1 MRSNGVRKTILNRL
15 DSMKG
20 NIIDNSYIVSN
31 DILNIIC
38 EITRETSREVAIYI
52 NRKGEIVDAVIGNHD
67 SAALAEYTERR
78 SKESLSGIRCIH
90 THPNGS
96 GILSEMDTSALKAIK
111 LDLIVS
117 VGVLNGVPQEA
128 SIAYLSKCDS
138 NTQISKMGPYS
149 IDTFMMINA
158 MNLIAEI
165 ELDFKEEKG
174 ITFSV
179 IEDKEKA
186 ILVGI
191 NGIDDLDELEELLN
205 TAGGIQISRLAQSR
219 TNVDNAFLIGRGK
232 LEEVIAEVQKKE
244 ANLVVFDEE
253 LSGAQIRNLER
264 ALGVRVID
272 RTQLILDIFA
282 KRARSK
288 EGKLQVELA
297 QLKYLMPRLIGFGIQ
312 MSRTGGGIGTR
323 GPGEKKLEI
332 DRRRIRDRVR
342 ELENEVNDI
351 KKNRDLRRVN
361 RIESVFHVCL
371 IGYTNAG
378 KSTLLNSLS
387 DSQIYVEDQLFA
399 TLDPTVKRVGLKSGQ
414 EIVVTD
420 TVGFIKKLP
429 HDLVVAFKSTLE
441 EVTYADLLVHV
452 VDISN
457 ENYEMQ
463 IDVVNGVMKDLRAED
478 KPILLAMNKMD
489 KKSCILDHDAQD
501 LSYGADTIFISAK
514 NKINLDLL
522 LNRIEYYVNKNSQ
535 TVELIV
541 PYSDGSIIAYLH
553 DNGKILEKDY
563 KDNGIY
569 IKGEFDS
576 IAIAKVKNY
585 II

>member
-1 MRSNGVRKTILNRL
+1 MSSNGVRKAILNRL
-15 DSMKG
+15 DSIKG
-20 NIIDNSYIVSN
+20 ETIDNSSIISK

-38 EITRETSREVAIYI
+38 EITGETSREVAIYI
-52 NRKGEIVDAVIGNHD
+52 NRKGEIVDAVIGDYD
-67 SAALAEYTERR
+67 SAALGEYTERR
-78 SKESLSGIRCIH
+78 SNESLSGIRCIH

-96 GILSEMDTSALKAIK
+96 SVLSEMDTSALKAIK
-111 LDLIVS
+111 LDLIAG
-117 VGVLNGVPQEA
+117 VGVSNGVPQEA
-128 SIAYLSKCDS
+128 SIAYLKRSDSK
-138 NTQISKMGPYS
+138 TQVSKMEHYS
-149 IDTFMMINA
+149 IDEFMIINA
-158 MNLIAEI
+158 MDLIASIESDYKGEKEI
-165 ELDFKEEKG
+165 TVRVTEDEEKA
-174 ITFSV
+174 V
-179 IEDKEKA
+179 
-186 ILVGI
+186 LVGI
-191 NGIDDLDELEELLN
+191 NGIEDLDELEELLN
-205 TAGGIQISRLAQSR
+205 TAGGIQISRLAQNR
-219 TNVDNAFLIGRGK
+219 TNADSTFLIGRGK
-232 LEEVIAEVQKKE
+232 LKEVVAEVQKKE

-264 ALGVRVID
+264 EIGVRVID

-332 DRRRIRDRVR
+332 DRRKIRDRVR
-342 ELENEVNDI
+342 ELENEVKDI

-361 RIESVFHVCL
+361 RLGSVFHVCL
-371 IGYTNAG
+371 VGYTNAG

-387 DSQIYVEDQLFA
+387 DSEIYVEDQLFA
-399 TLDPTVKRVGLKSGQ
+399 TLDPTVKRVCLNSGQ

-452 VDISN
+452 VDVSN
-457 ENYEMQ
+457 ENFEMQ
-463 IDVVNGVMKDLRAED
+463 IDVVNGVMKDLRADD
-478 KPILLAMNKMD
+478 KPVLLAMNKVD
-489 KKSCILDHDAQD
+489 KIDYDVQD

-522 LNRIEYYVNKNSQ
+522 LNRIEHYVNRNFQ
-535 TVELIV
+535 TIELNV

-553 DNGKILEKDY
+553 NSGKILEKDY
-563 KDNGIY
+563 KDNGIH

-585 II
+585 IV

>member
-1 MRSNGVRKTILNRL
+1 MSSNGVRKVILNRL
-15 DSMKG
+15 DSIKG
-20 NIIDNSYIVSN
+20 ETIDNSSIISK

-38 EITRETSREVAIYI
+38 EITGETSREVAIYI
-52 NRKGEIVDAVIGNHD
+52 NRKGEIVDAVIGDYD
-67 SAALAEYTERR
+67 SAALGEYTERR
-78 SKESLSGIRCIH
+78 SNESLSGIRCIH

-96 GILSEMDTSALKAIK
+96 SVLSEMDTSALKAIK
-111 LDLIVS
+111 LDLIAG

-128 SIAYLSKCDS
+128 SIAYLKRSDSK
-138 NTQISKMGPYS
+138 TQVSKMEHYS
-149 IDTFMMINA
+149 IDEFMIINA
-158 MNLIAEI
+158 MDLIASIESDYKGEKEI
-165 ELDFKEEKG
+165 TVRVTEDEEKA
-174 ITFSV
+174 V
-179 IEDKEKA
+179 
-186 ILVGI
+186 LVGI
-191 NGIDDLDELEELLN
+191 NGIEDLDELEELLN
-205 TAGGIQISRLAQSR
+205 TAGGIQISRLAQNR
-219 TNVDNAFLIGRGK
+219 TNADSTFLIGRGK
-232 LEEVIAEVQKKE
+232 LKEVVAEVQKKE

-264 ALGVRVID
+264 EIGVRVID

-332 DRRRIRDRVR
+332 DRRKIRDRVR
-342 ELENEVNDI
+342 ELENEVKDI

-361 RIESVFHVCL
+361 RLGSVFHVCL
-371 IGYTNAG
+371 VGYTNAG

-387 DSQIYVEDQLFA
+387 DSEIYVEDQLFA
-399 TLDPTVKRVGLKSGQ
+399 TLDPTVKRVCLNSGQ

-452 VDISN
+452 VDVSN
-457 ENYEMQ
+457 RNYEMQ
-463 IDVVNGVMKDLRAED
+463 IDVVNGVMKDLRADD
-478 KPILLAMNKMD
+478 KPVLLAMNKVD
-489 KKSCILDHDAQD
+489 KIDHGVQD

-522 LNRIEYYVNKNSQ
+522 LNRIEHYVNRNFQ
-535 TVELIV
+535 TIELNV

-553 DNGKILEKDY
+553 NNGKILEKDY
-563 KDNGIY
+563 KDNGIH

-585 II
+585 IV

>member
-1 MRSNGVRKTILNRL
+1 MSSNGVRKVILNRL
-15 DSMKG
+15 DSIKG
-20 NIIDNSYIVSN
+20 ETIDNSSIISK

-38 EITRETSREVAIYI
+38 EITGETSREVAIYI
-52 NRKGEIVDAVIGNHD
+52 NRKGEIVDAVIGDYD
-67 SAALAEYTERR
+67 SAALGEYTERR
-78 SKESLSGIRCIH
+78 SNESLSGIRCIH

-96 GILSEMDTSALKAIK
+96 SVLSEMDTSALKAIK
-111 LDLIVS
+111 LDLIAG

-128 SIAYLSKCDS
+128 SIAYLKRSDSK
-138 NTQISKMGPYS
+138 TQVSKMEHYS
-149 IDTFMMINA
+149 IDEFMIINA
-158 MNLIAEI
+158 MDLIASIESDYKGEKEI
-165 ELDFKEEKG
+165 TVRVTEDEEKA
-174 ITFSV
+174 V
-179 IEDKEKA
+179 
-186 ILVGI
+186 LVGI
-191 NGIDDLDELEELLN
+191 NGIEDLDELEELLN
-205 TAGGIQISRLAQSR
+205 TAGGIQISRLAQNR
-219 TNVDNAFLIGRGK
+219 TNADSTFLIGRGK
-232 LEEVIAEVQKKE
+232 LKEVVAEVQKKE

-264 ALGVRVID
+264 EIGVRVID

-332 DRRRIRDRVR
+332 DRRKIRDRVR
-342 ELENEVNDI
+342 ELENEVKDI

-361 RIESVFHVCL
+361 RLGSVFHVCL
-371 IGYTNAG
+371 VGYTNAG

-387 DSQIYVEDQLFA
+387 DSEIYVEDQLFA
-399 TLDPTVKRVGLKSGQ
+399 TLDPTVKRVCLNSGQ

-452 VDISN
+452 VDVSN
-457 ENYEMQ
+457 RNYEMQ
-463 IDVVNGVMKDLRAED
+463 IDVVNGVMKDLRADD
-478 KPILLAMNKMD
+478 KPVLLAMNKMD
-489 KKSCILDHDAQD
+489 KIDYDVQD

-522 LNRIEYYVNKNSQ
+522 LNRIEHYVNRNFQ
-535 TVELIV
+535 TIELNV

-553 DNGKILEKDY
+553 NNGKILEKDY
-563 KDNGIY
+563 KDNGIH

-585 II
+585 IV

>member
-1 MRSNGVRKTILNRL
+1 
-15 DSMKG
+15 
-20 NIIDNSYIVSN
+20 
-31 DILNIIC
+31 
-38 EITRETSREVAIYI
+38 
-52 NRKGEIVDAVIGNHD
+52 
-67 SAALAEYTERR
+67 
-78 SKESLSGIRCIH
+78 

-96 GILSEMDTSALKAIK
+96 SVLSEMDTSALKAIK
-111 LDLIVS
+111 LDLIAG
-117 VGVLNGVPQEA
+117 VGVSNGVPQEA
-128 SIAYLSKCDS
+128 SIAYLKRSDSK
-138 NTQISKMGPYS
+138 TQVSKMEHYS
-149 IDTFMMINA
+149 IDEFMIINA
-158 MNLIAEI
+158 MDLIASIESDYKGEKEI
-165 ELDFKEEKG
+165 TVRVTEDEEKA
-174 ITFSV
+174 V
-179 IEDKEKA
+179 
-186 ILVGI
+186 LVGI
-191 NGIDDLDELEELLN
+191 NGIEDLDELEELLN
-205 TAGGIQISRLAQSR
+205 TAGGIQISRLAQNR
-219 TNVDNAFLIGRGK
+219 TNADSTFLIGRGK
-232 LEEVIAEVQKKE
+232 LKEVVAEVQKKE

-264 ALGVRVID
+264 EIGVRVID

-332 DRRRIRDRVR
+332 DRRKIRDRVR
-342 ELENEVNDI
+342 ELENEVKDI

-361 RIESVFHVCL
+361 RLGSVFHVCL
-371 IGYTNAG
+371 VGYTNAG

-387 DSQIYVEDQLFA
+387 DSEIYVEDQLFA
-399 TLDPTVKRVGLKSGQ
+399 TLDPTVKRVCLNSGQ

-429 HDLVVAFKSTLE
+429 HDLVAAFKSTLE
-441 EVTYADLLVHV
+441 EATYADLLVHV
-452 VDISN
+452 VDVSN
-457 ENYEMQ
+457 RNYEMQ
-463 IDVVNGVMKDLRAED
+463 IDVVNGVMKDLRADD
-478 KPILLAMNKMD
+478 KPVLLAMNKVD
-489 KKSCILDHDAQD
+489 KIDHDVQD

-522 LNRIEYYVNKNSQ
+522 LNRIEHYVNRNFQ
-535 TVELIV
+535 TIELNV

-553 DNGKILEKDY
+553 NSGKILEKDY
-563 KDNGIY
+563 KDNGIH

-585 II
+585 IV

>member
-1 MRSNGVRKTILNRL
+1 MSSNGVRKAILNRL
-15 DSMKG
+15 DSIKG
-20 NIIDNSYIVSN
+20 ETIDNSSIISK

-38 EITRETSREVAIYI
+38 EITGETSREVAIYI
-52 NRKGEIVDAVIGNHD
+52 NRKGEIVDAVIGDYD
-67 SAALAEYTERR
+67 SAALGEYTERR
-78 SKESLSGIRCIH
+78 SNESLSGIRCIH

-96 GILSEMDTSALKAIK
+96 SVLSEMDTSALKAIK
-111 LDLIVS
+111 LDLIAG

-128 SIAYLSKCDS
+128 SIAYLKRSDSK
-138 NTQISKMGPYS
+138 TQVSKMEHYS
-149 IDTFMMINA
+149 IDEFMIINA
-158 MNLIAEI
+158 MDLIASIESDYKGEKEI
-165 ELDFKEEKG
+165 TVRVTEDEEKA
-174 ITFSV
+174 V
-179 IEDKEKA
+179 
-186 ILVGI
+186 LVGI
-191 NGIDDLDELEELLN
+191 NGIEDLDELEELLN
-205 TAGGIQISRLAQSR
+205 TAGGIQISRLAQNR
-219 TNVDNAFLIGRGK
+219 TNADSTFLIGRGK
-232 LEEVIAEVQKKE
+232 LKEVIAEVQKKE

-264 ALGVRVID
+264 EIGVRVID

-332 DRRRIRDRVR
+332 DRRKIRDRVR
-342 ELENEVNDI
+342 ELENEVKDI

-361 RIESVFHVCL
+361 RLGSVFHVCL
-371 IGYTNAG
+371 VGYTNAG

-387 DSQIYVEDQLFA
+387 DSEIYVEDQLFA
-399 TLDPTVKRVGLKSGQ
+399 TLDPTVKRVCLNSGQ

-452 VDISN
+452 VDVSN
-457 ENYEMQ
+457 GNYEMQ
-463 IDVVNGVMKDLRAED
+463 IDVVNGVMKDLRADD
-478 KPILLAMNKMD
+478 KPVLLAMNKMD
-489 KKSCILDHDAQD
+489 KIDYDVQD

-522 LNRIEYYVNKNSQ
+522 LNRIEHYVNRNFQ
-535 TVELIV
+535 TIELNV

-553 DNGKILEKDY
+553 NNGKILEKDY
-563 KDNGIY
+563 KDNGIH

-585 II
+585 IV

>member
-1 MRSNGVRKTILNRL
+1 MSSNGVRKAILNRL
-15 DSMKG
+15 DSIKG
-20 NIIDNSYIVSN
+20 ETIDNSSIISK

-38 EITRETSREVAIYI
+38 EITGETSREVAIYI
-52 NRKGEIVDAVIGNHD
+52 NRKGEIVDAVIGDYD
-67 SAALAEYTERR
+67 SAALGEYTERR
-78 SKESLSGIRCIH
+78 SNESLSGIRCIH

-96 GILSEMDTSALKAIK
+96 SVLSEMDTSALKAIK
-111 LDLIVS
+111 LDLIAG

-128 SIAYLSKCDS
+128 SIAYLKRSDSK
-138 NTQISKMGPYS
+138 TQVSKMEHYS
-149 IDTFMMINA
+149 IDEFMIINA
-158 MNLIAEI
+158 MDLIASIESDYKGEKEI
-165 ELDFKEEKG
+165 TVRVTEDEEKA
-174 ITFSV
+174 V
-179 IEDKEKA
+179 
-186 ILVGI
+186 LVGI
-191 NGIDDLDELEELLN
+191 NGIEDLDELEELLN
-205 TAGGIQISRLAQSR
+205 TAGGIQISRLAQNR
-219 TNVDNAFLIGRGK
+219 TNADSTFLIGRGK
-232 LEEVIAEVQKKE
+232 LKEVIAEVQKKE

-264 ALGVRVID
+264 EIGVRVID

-332 DRRRIRDRVR
+332 DRRKIRDRVR
-342 ELENEVNDI
+342 ELENEVKDI

-361 RIESVFHVCL
+361 RLGSVFHVCL
-371 IGYTNAG
+371 VGYTNAG

-387 DSQIYVEDQLFA
+387 DSEIYVEDQLFA
-399 TLDPTVKRVGLKSGQ
+399 TLDPTVKRVCLNSGQ

-452 VDISN
+452 VDVSN
-457 ENYEMQ
+457 GNYEMQ
-463 IDVVNGVMKDLRAED
+463 IDVVNGVMKDLRVDD
-478 KPILLAMNKMD
+478 KPVLLAMNKMD
-489 KKSCILDHDAQD
+489 KIDYGVQD

-522 LNRIEYYVNKNSQ
+522 LNRIEHYVNRNFQ
-535 TVELIV
+535 TIELNV

-553 DNGKILEKDY
+553 NNGKILEKDY
-563 KDNGIY
+563 KDNGIH

-585 II
+585 IV